1 MPGWHWG
8 EPGSPRGG
16 GFDFHDIARLTF
28 QHERIYGGWQGNFNY
43 DEKILIAEE
52 DAAIFLRNT
61 GDRAA
66 AGPAGA
72 HAGTAVSP
80 GAASSLSA
88 LPSPRM
94 ANRYLEKQPAR
105 LSLTND
111 RGGK

>member
-1 MPGWHWG
+1 M
-8 EPGSPRGG
+8 
-16 GFDFHDIARLTF
+16 FDSCLSEFGCR
-28 QHERIYGGWQGNFNY
+28 RRQGKIQRPVNH

-72 HAGTAVSP
+72 HAGAGCVAWCGVVQRFAFTTNGKTVTLKNNLHA
-80 GAASSLSA
+80 
-88 LPSPRM
+88 
-94 ANRYLEKQPAR
+94 